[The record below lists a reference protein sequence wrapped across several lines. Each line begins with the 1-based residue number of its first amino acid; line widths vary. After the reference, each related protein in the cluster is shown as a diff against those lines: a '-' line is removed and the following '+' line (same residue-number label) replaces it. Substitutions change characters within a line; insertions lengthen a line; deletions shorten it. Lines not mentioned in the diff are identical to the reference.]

1 MGYRDQKVI
10 RDTRDAKAAEF
21 IGAAGSAFKQTVAQG
36 QKRKQE
42 EQKELKDLQTK
53 AQSAVSGRYKQMA
66 DFKKTGSK
74 ALDEQVMAEIEKAAR
89 EESDLYMKAFGN
101 DGTPELIADY
111 QKLVATNNR
120 DLNDLTMFIG
130 TFDQDV
136 DAAAN
141 AIANGSKLLPGGG
154 DFAFELDVQQGGPV
168 ELKKG
173 KDGRY
178 SIYGG
183 AGGNYAGKEIKL
195 GQYHDDFKKNGTR
208 YEMVDDDYNLVMDE
222 WAKGIIENRDA
233 FSGFSQKQ
241 EIKGGVPIGSGKT
254 TKQEGVKGTF
264 FDPMA
269 YKEDIVDKLNK
280 QSKQTPGTVTA
291 SVTGGPSL
299 SNEQMYMTLRDRLPV
314 IKDFAGNDV
323 NPIDI
328 SYEDYAYLAGNN
340 DALYTAFADYVIDE
354 GTYMRSQPK
363 DVSKSNVDPTTAA
376 AGGVK
381 TITQ

>member
-10 RDTRDAKAAEF
+10 RDSRDAQAAKF
-21 IGAAGSAFKQTVAQG
+21 IGEAGSAFKQTVAQG

-53 AQSAVSGRYKQMA
+53 AQSAVAGRYKQMA

-130 TFDQDV
+130 TFDKDV
-136 DAAAN
+136 DQAAFDL
-141 AIANGSKLLPGGG
+141 ANGKELLPGGG
-154 DFAFELDVQQGGPV
+154 NFEFELDIQKGGAV

-178 SIYGG
+178 SLFGVPGG
-183 AGGNYAGKEIKL
+183 GFAGQELSL
-195 GQYHDDFKKNGTR
+195 GQYHDDIKKGGTR
-208 YEMVDDDYNLVMDE
+208 YEMIDDDYGLVMDE
-222 WAKGIIENRDA
+222 WSKSIIENGDNLY
-233 FSGFSQKQ
+233 SQQ
-241 EIKGGVPIGSGKT
+241 QTTATGAPIGGGKT
-254 TKQEGVKGTF
+254 SKGQGVSGTVMNV
-264 FDPMA
+264 DG
-269 YKEDIVDKLNK
+269 YKNDIVKKLKAN
-280 QSKQTPGTVTA
+280 QTRDGISP
-291 SVTGGPSL
+291 SIKGGPSL
-299 SNEQMYMTLRDRLPV
+299 SNEQIFEQVKGNLSFQAPTYGEFIGLGGNLDDMY
-314 IKDFAGNDV
+314 
-323 NPIDI
+323 
-328 SYEDYAYLAGNN
+328 S
-340 DALYTAFADYVIDE
+340 AFADYVIDL
-354 GTYMRSQPK
+354 GTYKRGGVK
-363 DVSKSNVDPTTAA
+363 DIKITNVTDPNAA
-376 AGGVK
+376 IKNVK